1 MDNPT
6 EAGNHRQCWTI
17 EIVLQSENGESR
29 QYNQRSHLGTGAIS
43 SCANLGRI
51 IVSPMAISWVVFA
64 CVFGGALLGMLL
76 RKVLPEHHLREDSK
90 DVVKLGM
97 ALIATMSALV
107 LGLLIASAKSSYDAQ
122 SNEVT
127 QMSANIIQLDR
138 IMARYGSETKEA
150 RAVLRRTA
158 LSLDRDWSE
167 ATSRSEKIDS
177 TQMRAGAASFY
188 EKIQELAPRDDFQRS
203 VQSQA
208 LQIAFDIGRTRSLL
222 LEQAG
227 SSIPTPFLVV
237 MVFWLTVIFTSFGMF
252 APYNATVI
260 ATLFVCALSVS
271 GAIFLI
277 QELDSPFAGLM
288 QISDIPLR
296 NAVAHLG
303 Q

>member
-1 MDNPT
+1 M
-6 EAGNHRQCWTI
+6 
-17 EIVLQSENGESR
+17 
-29 QYNQRSHLGTGAIS
+29 
-43 SCANLGRI
+43 
-51 IVSPMAISWVVFA
+51 SPMAISWVVFA

-76 RKVLPEHHLREDSK
+76 RNVLPEHHMNAESK

-122 SNEVT
+122 SGEVT

-138 IMARYGSETKEA
+138 TLARYGSETKEA
-150 RAVLRRTA
+150 RDVLRRTA

-167 ATSRSEKIDS
+167 GRSRSEKLDS

-188 EKIQELAPRDDFQRS
+188 EKIQELAPRNDLQRS
-203 VQSQA
+203 LQAQA
-208 LQIAFDIGRTRSLL
+208 LQVAFDIGRTRSLL

-237 MVFWLTVIFTSFGMF
+237 MVFWLAVIFTSFGMF

-277 QELDSPFAGLM
+277 LELDSPFAGLM
-288 QISDIPLR
+288 QISNTPLR